1 MPLGENLNESS
12 FLFPPTVAS
21 MVLVGEQ
28 TANLNEVASKI
39 ADFYEGEVDNAVA
52 SLSKLMEPVILVVMG
67 GLVGFIVAAIMQPI
81 MSLSDIS
88 TTL

>member
-1 MPLGENLNESS
+1 
-12 FLFPPTVAS
+12 

-52 SLSKLMEPVILVVMG
+52 SLSKLMEPLILVIMG

-81 MSLSDIS
+81 MSLSDLS
-88 TTL
+88 TSL